1 MIYYTI
7 PLNSLRHLMEL
18 CILCGT
24 TFVQE
29 MYLNEKMKH
38 FTSQIIHTTSRCK
51 IQILWIKIIII
62 HVSFQKHSPDCLYDL
77 LFFIQGW
84 HLKSKLFVHYF
95 SISVLIRLSFTSLYT
110 YGIMLCSTEFAN
122 NNTDFLVWL
131 KR

>member
-51 IQILWIKIIII
+51 IQ
-62 HVSFQKHSPDCLYDL
+62 
-77 LFFIQGW
+77 
-84 HLKSKLFVHYF
+84 
-95 SISVLIRLSFTSLYT
+95 
-110 YGIMLCSTEFAN
+110 
-122 NNTDFLVWL
+122 TDFVNKKMYNPMLVFKSIAL
-131 KR
+131 IVYTTFFFYSGMTS